1 MAATARGDARP
12 PATGGTSSEPPGW
25 RLPIRLTGFE
35 SEGLVGDGEIEKL
48 EGISLCAADAQGMS
62 AGLQLESSN
71 EISPAAIALLSEE
84 EHVPHRMRGPK
95 THARHLELAAVE
107 RHVRAREP
115 VWPLHPREQPVGATL
130 LELELELA
138 HLVLFPAHGGRSK
151 VRRVDRAGAV
161 RHRTLRRREVRAL
174 AVNRHAARQPVGGL
188 HEECR
193 TPEPAV
199 PHLPGNERDGESVR
213 PLPENALRRR
223 HGKPVCVEVLPDA
236 ERQGA
241 RRLGGERDRRRR
253 GRVSRHPDALDHAR
267 VEDERKVAHGILRGP
282 VPGDL
287 AGGEDVV
294 VPQVH
299 ARLVTGRRT
308 ESLLAEPVSPDSGI
322 RREPVRV
329 ERGGLDARVR
339 PAELVAARREQIVEH
354 VHRRDHASL
363 DRDLGDRGLEAVLE
377 AADVLHA
384 AVELNAVVVCVDAEV
399 AVDVGVA
406 VEPAALAEVVAP
418 LNRVVPA
425 VQV

>member
-1 MAATARGDARP
+1 MP
-12 PATGGTSSEPPGW
+12 
-25 RLPIRLTGFE
+25 
-35 SEGLVGDGEIEKL
+35 
-48 EGISLCAADAQGMS
+48 

-71 EISPAAIALLSEE
+71 EIAPAAIALLSEE

-95 THARHLELAAVE
+95 AHARHLELAAVK
-107 RHVRAREP
+107 RHVCARES
-115 VWPLHPREQPVGATL
+115 VLPLRPREQPVGAAL

-138 HLVLFPAHGGRSK
+138 HLVLFPAHGSRGEC
-151 VRRVDRAGAV
+151 RRVDRAGTS

-174 AVNRHAARQPVGGL
+174 AIDRHAAGQPVGGL

-193 TPEPAV
+193 APEPAV
-199 PHLPGNERDGESVR
+199 LHLPGNERDGEAVR

-223 HGKPVCVEVLPDA
+223 HGKPVRVEVLPDA

-241 RRLGGERDRRRR
+241 RRLGGECDRRRR
-253 GRVSRHPDALDHAR
+253 GRVSRHLDVPDHAR

-282 VPGDL
+282 VPGNL

-299 ARLVTGRRT
+299 ARIVAGRRT
-308 ESLLAEPVSPDSGI
+308 EPLLAEPVSPDAGI
-322 RREPVRV
+322 RREPVRI

-339 PAELVAARREQIVEH
+339 PAKLVAARREQIVEH

-363 DRDLGDRGLEAVLE
+363 DRDLGHPRLEAVLE

-384 AVELNAVVVCVDAEV
+384 AVELDAVVVCVDAEV

-406 VEPAALAEVVAP
+406 VEPAALAEIVAP
-418 LNRVVPA
+418 LDRVVPA
-425 VQV
+425 VQVGPDDVVPAQDGGVRDAIHENALRA